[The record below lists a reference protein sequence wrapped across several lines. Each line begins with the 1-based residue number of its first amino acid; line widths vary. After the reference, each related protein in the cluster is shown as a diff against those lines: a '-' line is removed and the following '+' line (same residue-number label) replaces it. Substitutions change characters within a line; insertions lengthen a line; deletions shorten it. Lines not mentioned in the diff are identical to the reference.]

1 MYWVFIFCALVGI
14 YRGITDK
21 SGKTCRQDNKDFFEL
36 LYLK

>member
-14 YRGITDK
+14 YRGLTDK
-21 SGKTCRQDNKDFFEL
+21 SGKVYRKDNKDFFDL